1 MWCRLRAAP
10 GGTAIL
16 TAVHT
21 GGRGI
26 ARWLLI
32 LSIAAGLIAMH
43 HLGAHTPDMHGPD
56 MSSPAMATAAPDQA
70 TEQPISMDA
79 ATRAAHPASGME
91 LAAAAPD
98 PGTTTMSMLMHLC
111 LAVLAGLLVLGMLAV
126 AFAIL
131 SRPPR
136 AANVSRSV
144 VIAWPRPPPRTAV
157 RLAQLCVLRN

>member
-16 TAVHT
+16 AAVHT

-56 MSSPAMATAAPDQA
+56 MSSPATATPAQA

-79 ATRAAHPASGME
+79 ATSAAHPASAME
-91 LAAAAPD
+91 LVAAAPD
-98 PGTTTMSMLMHLC
+98 PGTTAMSMLMHLC
-111 LAVLAGLLVLGMLAV
+111 LAVLAALLVLGMLAV
-126 AFAIL
+126 AFAVL
-131 SRPPR
+131 SRRPR
-136 AANVSRSV
+136 AANISRAV
-144 VIAWPRPPPRTAV
+144 VIAWPRAPPRTAV